1 MNQENKEVL
10 DEINKG
16 CNMGKDALSVILEKS
31 EDNGFKKIIFDIL
44 KKYDLLSEH
53 INKLYENEVDEEPKD
68 TSTMSKI
75 MTWYGIQMR
84 TITDSTTSKLSE
96 LTLQGLNMGIIEGRK
111 FLNDRNLNK
120 EVKKI
125 LNEYVDIQEEYVEI
139 IKNYL

>member
-75 MTWYGIQMR
+75 MTWYGIQMK
-84 TITDSTTSKLSE
+84 TISDSTTSKLSE

>member
-75 MTWYGIQMR
+75 MTWYGIQMK

-111 FLNDRNLNK
+111 FLNDRKLNK
-120 EVKKI
+120 EVRSI
-125 LNEYVDIQEEYVEI
+125 INEYVDFQEEYVEI

>member
-84 TITDSTTSKLSE
+84 TITDSTTSKVSE

>member
-31 EDNGFKKIIFDIL
+31 EDNGFKKIIFDII

-75 MTWYGIQMR
+75 MTWYGIQMK

-120 EVKKI
+120 KVKKI

>member
-75 MTWYGIQMR
+75 MTWYGIQMK

-111 FLNDRNLNK
+111 FLNDRKLNK
-120 EVKKI
+120 EVRNI
-125 LNEYVDIQEEYVEI
+125 INEYVDFQEEYVEI